1 MNSTQQYFDA
11 LFDGELF
18 KVCPLLT
25 IERFVDFCKKRGVNI
40 TTERLLKWE
49 KLQILTPI
57 ARIYRFDV
65 HQKIEYIDPEDKSKG
80 YRDLGPVGEAE
91 VWEGDT
97 LTELAEF
104 SFNRRIADGWRD
116 EGFLWCPASAEA
128 SRQASI
134 DHEKHRQVAY
144 YSQFQLLAVK
154 CLLSELTIHVAM
166 ESVSALEV
174 DEVISRALKQHEY
187 MVEIASSVQSAVN
200 DERTRVGLA
209 IRAAWL
215 CQFISDRFFSR
226 TQTDLR
232 RFTLSSSSRWHNW
245 NWYEFCREWN
255 ANDAIQLFSL
265 NRENTQVLYEFL
277 ASRWAHHDPLADW
290 NKLVRFVGVQ
300 KRKQLTGDA
309 ALGQSLFEMAQ
320 VIRMFHREAFDEH
333 LEEPYEATRQVI
345 YAIPDIP
352 LDKDPLK
359 ALELVANNFGVNPKP
374 QLVLFVEGQTEETV
388 LPVLFERYLGCTM
401 SVCGIEL
408 SNLHSVNNAAG
419 SKADGASALCRLI
432 DHLHH
437 HQTIAVVLM
446 DREGNAARNI
456 EKGLATAHSL
466 YEPLRRVTRP
476 DYIKLWTRCFE
487 FDNFSDW
494 EIAEVLSSLGK
505 AEISSAEVQQCRE
518 QSSKPRQGVK
528 ILKLADVF
536 KQKTGHDLH
545 KPTLGLRLVDFAFS
559 TRSKRAIANRP
570 IIKFIVRVAER
581 ATKNHQADRS
591 DVLEYNQLSGYMG
604 SLKPGAIK
612 QRNKLHIARR
622 ARQNA
627 T

>member
-11 LFDGELF
+11 LFDSELF
-18 KVCPLLT
+18 KVCPLLM

-65 HQKIEYIDPEDKSKG
+65 HHKIEYIDPEDKSKG

-166 ESVSALEV
+166 ESISALEV
-174 DEVISRALKQHEY
+174 DEVIARALKQHEL

-200 DERTRVGLA
+200 DEGTRVGLA

-215 CQFISDRFFSR
+215 CQFISDRFFSK

-232 RFTLSSSSRWHNW
+232 RHRLSHSGDWPKW

-255 ANDAIQLFSL
+255 AKDACQLFTL
-265 NRENTQVLYEFL
+265 TRENSGALYAFL
-277 ASRWAHHDPLADW
+277 ASEWADRDPLADW
-290 NKLVRFVGVQ
+290 NKLVRFVRVD
-300 KRKQLTGDA
+300 KREQLKGDA

-320 VIRMFHREAFDEH
+320 MIRMFHREAFAEE
-333 LEEPYEATRQVI
+333 LKEPYEATREVL
-345 YAIPDIP
+345 YSIPDIS

-359 ALELVANNFGVNPKP
+359 ALELVTNNFGVNPKP
-374 QLVLFVEGQTEETV
+374 QLVLFVEGQTEEAAI
-388 LPVLFERYLGCTM
+388 PVLFERFLHCTM
-401 SVCGIEL
+401 SACGIEL
-408 SNLHSVNNAAG
+408 SNLRGVNNAAG
-419 SKADGASALCRLI
+419 SKADGASALWRLI
-432 DHLHH
+432 DYLHH
-437 HQTIAVVLM
+437 HQTMAVVLM
-446 DREGNAARNI
+446 DREGNAVKNI
-456 EKGLATAHSL
+456 EKGLAKAYSVYQTS
-466 YEPLRRVTRP
+466 RNITRS
-476 DYIKLWTRCFE
+476 DYIKLWKLCFE
-487 FDNFSDW
+487 FDNFYDW
-494 EIAEVLSSLGK
+494 ELAEVLSSLANSKISK
-505 AEISSAEVQQCRE
+505 AEIKQCRD
-518 QSSKPRQGVK
+518 QSVNPRHGVEL
-528 ILKLADVF
+528 LKLADVF
-536 KQKTGHDLH
+536 KQKAGRDLD
-545 KPTLGLRLVDFAFS
+545 KPTFGLRLVDFVFS
-559 TRSKRAIANRP
+559 DRSNRAPANRP
-570 IIKFIVRVAER
+570 IIKFLANLAER
-581 ATKNHQADRS
+581 ATKNRQPIRTDI
-591 DVLEYNQLSGYMG
+591 LEYNQLSGYLG

-612 QRNKLHIARR
+612 QRNKLNISKRVMRKAR
-622 ARQNA
+622 
-627 T
+627 